1 MYSKLL
7 SLSYLVYMTVAAT
20 TNTTNTTKTT
30 NTTNTTTTLAW
41 SVPDCASGE
50 IGAQV
55 TKLLIYK
62 SYPFLVPIVAKLS
75 LSPCLA
81 G

>member
-7 SLSYLVYMTVAAT
+7 SLSYLVYMTVAA
-20 TNTTNTTKTT
+20 TT